1 MELIKGL
8 SESGEYNRI
17 VVVGHSL
24 GSVMAYEVLRLLW
37 EQKFCG
43 VFASP
48 YPLQSA
54 LDELEA
60 EAAAMYTTPS
70 KIDIE
75 NFQDKQAALWREIR
89 QRGNPWLV
97 TDLITIGSP
106 LAHAQFLLQG
116 DGPF

>member
-1 MELIKGL
+1 MPPSILDPTPAGYRLREDVLKQGVELIKGL

-75 NFQDKQAALWREIR
+75 NFQDKQA
-89 QRGNPWLV
+89 G
-97 TDLITIGSP
+97 
-106 LAHAQFLLQG
+106 
-116 DGPF
+116 